1 MAARQNSRISAVVLC
16 GGKSLRAGFDKQTIR
31 IDNELIALRIAG
43 ALNPAFDEV
52 ILVTNQPSLYAHSPY
67 RVVQDIIKDAGP
79 LGGIHAGLSYTQGDW
94 VFVTAC
100 DMPNVSI
107 PYVRWLC
114 RFAEGEK
121 PSEDAFV
128 VRLENGMLEPMN
140 ALYAKRCLPQVEQ
153 ALLQNERRM
162 IDLLQRVPTRYLPAG
177 ELAAFGGRETLFL
190 NMNTP
195 EEIQYYMDQKETQ
208 FPALK

>member
-1 MAARQNSRISAVVLC
+1 MTTRVNSGLSAVVLC
-16 GGKSLRAGFDKQTIR
+16 GGKSLRAGFDKQTII
-31 IDNELIALRIAG
+31 IDGQWIALWIAH
-43 ALNPAFDEV
+43 ALARVFDDV
-52 ILVTNQPSLYAHSPY
+52 LLVTNRSELYANSGF
-67 RVVQDIIKDAGP
+67 RVASDIIPNAGP
-79 LGGIHAGLSYTQGDW
+79 LGGIHAGLTNAKHDW

-107 PYVRWLC
+107 PYMRWLC